1 MIMKI
6 TVAGLGYVG
15 LSLSVLLSRLTSVQA
30 YDVDEQRI
38 SLINKGISP
47 IADTEIQDYLS
58 QRASL
63 DLTATSDAQSALAD
77 ADIVVVATP
86 TNYDDEINEF
96 DTSSVFDV
104 VKKAHT
110 FCPAAT
116 IIIKSTVPVGF
127 TAKLQEIFPDLDIAF
142 SPEFLREGKAL
153 YDNLHP
159 SRIIIGGSSDP
170 AREFGELLARASA
183 TPQVPVNVTSPTEAE
198 AVKLFSNT
206 FLAMRVAFFNELD
219 TFATIHELNTK
230 NILDGVCL
238 DPRIGDY
245 YNNPSFGYGGYCLPK
260 DTKQLL
266 ANFTDTPQ
274 SLIRAIV
281 ESNKIRKNFIAEEI
295 LRRQPNVVGVF
306 RLTMK
311 SGSDNFRES
320 SILDIV
326 HILESYGV
334 EILVYEPNVRDS
346 SFEGHTV
353 CNDINWFAERSDL
366 IVANRWSNDLLPFV
380 EKVYTRDVFGEN

>member
-1 MIMKI
+1 MKI